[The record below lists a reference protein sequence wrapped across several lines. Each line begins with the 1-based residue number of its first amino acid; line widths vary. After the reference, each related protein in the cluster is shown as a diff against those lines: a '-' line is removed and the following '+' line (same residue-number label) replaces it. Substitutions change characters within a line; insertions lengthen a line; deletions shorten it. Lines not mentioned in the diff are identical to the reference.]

1 MPAGSRSRARGPSQ
15 CQCDAGAYTNLQTK
29 LIVFIM
35 PVKAPFG
42 ESAHRSLDAENASDQ
57 EDKSNVPEIRH
68 GRRAGR
74 KGGRYA
80 VKRPD
85 PNR

>member
-1 MPAGSRSRARGPSQ
+1 
-15 CQCDAGAYTNLQTK
+15 
-29 LIVFIM
+29 M

-80 VKRPD
+80 V
-85 PNR
+85 